1 MKKLYGLHVGIVL
14 AIIIALISLIMLWA
28 PPADAA
34 DRRSNPYKSEE
45 VNKRRQRIQRNGNIN
60 NFYRQPVRI
69 DWAFINGRAR
79 MVIFFNRNQEVR

>member
-45 VNKRRQRIQRNGNIN
+45 IYKRRQRIQQKGNIN
-60 NFYRQPVRI
+60 NFYQQPVRVE
-69 DWAFINGRAR
+69 WALINGRAR
-79 MVIFFNRNQEVR
+79 MVIFFNRNRGVR